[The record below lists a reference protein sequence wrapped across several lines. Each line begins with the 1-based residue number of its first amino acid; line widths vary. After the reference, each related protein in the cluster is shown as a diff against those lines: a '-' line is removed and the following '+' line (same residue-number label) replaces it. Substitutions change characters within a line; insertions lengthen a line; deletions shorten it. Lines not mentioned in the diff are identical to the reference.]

1 MAKRKSKTGG
11 KQEDGSYLIE
21 SSHQSGGASYVLP
34 GLLFLIIAI
43 GGSTLG
49 IFCMQQQS
57 TLDQLSESFTMMQK
71 RISNF
76 QNAMGM
82 TDAQAHSELQVEER
96 ILALEEAQKDAQQ
109 KAEVALETSESL
121 KNSDLHAQI
130 WALHSEMDAQLA
142 EMQQV
147 AVSTAAL
154 HALLKNKS
162 EEFDAV
168 KESVANILGSNSVL
182 AASVAG
188 LNSAVGS
195 TNSRLNEQ
203 VTVMDT
209 LHAQLEGHASELSDM
224 KVALDLHK
232 VALYAN
238 NQDVVMIKQLVE
250 AEQAMR
256 ALMLEK
262 KLTSVEKTLDEQ
274 LITSQSLHTNLK
286 AQLKNVH
293 NQLLKEGQHSPE
305 SADVESDV
313 EVPPAVEEPEVVPSP
328 TEEVKEEEVE
338 KEEEEVVKEEEVKEE
353 EKIEEVA
360 EIVAVEEVAEIVAVE
375 EVAEIAAVVEKDL
388 EHATEVPEES
398 DILEEVMESPE
409 PKAEKVEEEAKQEEE
424 SVEQDV
430 EHNDLPE
437 TTAEE
442 EVTGESA
449 EGQEVEESWEDEDDL
464 EFAELS
470 IAE

>member
-1 MAKRKSKTGG
+1 MAKRKSKTGS

-21 SSHQSGGASYVLP
+21 SSAHQSGGASYVLP

-49 IFCMQQQS
+49 VFCMQQQS
-57 TLDQLSESFTMMQK
+57 TLDQLSESFTAMQT

-82 TDAQAHSELQVEER
+82 KDLQTHSELQVEER

-121 KNSDLHAQI
+121 KNSDLHSQI

-209 LHAQLEGHASELSDM
+209 LHAQLEGHASELNDM

-232 VALYAN
+232 VALFAN
-238 NQDVVMIKQLVE
+238 NQDMVVIKQLVE

-293 NQLLKEGQHSPE
+293 NQLLSGGQASPE
-305 SADVESDV
+305 SAEVESGV
-313 EVPPAVEEPEVVPSP
+313 EVPPAAEELEVVTSP
-328 TEEVKEEEVE
+328 TEEQ
-338 KEEEEVVKEEEVKEE
+338 
-353 EKIEEVA
+353 
-360 EIVAVEEVAEIVAVE
+360 
-375 EVAEIAAVVEKDL
+375 
-388 EHATEVPEES
+388 
-398 DILEEVMESPE
+398 M
-409 PKAEKVEEEAKQEEE
+409 EEEAKQEEE
-424 SVEQDV
+424 SVEEEV
-430 EHNDLPE
+430 EHYDLPE
-437 TTAEE
+437 TRAEE
-442 EVTGESA
+442 EVTDESA
-449 EGQEVEESWEDEDDL
+449 EGQELEESWEEDDS
-464 EFAELS
+464 EGFAELG

>member
-1 MAKRKSKTGG
+1 MAKRKSKAGS

-21 SSHQSGGASYVLP
+21 SSAHQSGGASYVLP

-49 IFCMQQQS
+49 VYCMQQQS
-57 TLDQLSESFTMMQK
+57 TLDQLSESFTAMQT

-76 QNAMGM
+76 QNALGM
-82 TDAQAHSELQVEER
+82 KDAQTHSSELQVEER

-109 KAEVALETSESL
+109 KAEVALATSESL
-121 KNSDLHAQI
+121 KNSDLHSQI

-195 TNSRLNEQ
+195 ANSRLNEQ
-203 VTVMDT
+203 VTVMHT
-209 LHAQLEGHASELSDM
+209 IHEQMEGHASELNDM

-238 NQDVVMIKQLVE
+238 SQDVVMIKQLVE

-256 ALMLEK
+256 NLMLEK

-286 AQLKNVH
+286 AQLQNVH
-293 NQLLKEGQHSPE
+293 NQLLHAGPHS
-305 SADVESDV
+305 SQSTDAESDV
-313 EVPPAVEEPEVVPSP
+313 EAPPAVEELEVVTSP
-328 TEEVKEEEVE
+328 TEEHATEEVE
-338 KEEEEVVKEEEVKEE
+338 EPELEHV
-353 EKIEEVA
+353 IEEVEEKELEHAA
-360 EIVAVEEVAEIVAVE
+360 EEVEEAELEHVIEEVEEKELEHAAEEVPVGSENVEEVTESPD
-375 EVAEIAAVVEKDL
+375 VAEQ
-388 EHATEVPEES
+388 
-398 DILEEVMESPE
+398 
-409 PKAEKVEEEAKQEEE
+409 VEEEAKQEEE
-424 SVEQDV
+424 ESVELDV
-430 EHNDLPE
+430 EHYDLPE
-437 TTAEE
+437 ETAEE
-442 EVTGESA
+442 EVIDESA
-449 EGQEVEESWEDEDDL
+449 EGQELEESWEEDDSD
-464 EFAELS
+464 FVELA